1 MADLQRLF
9 DLADPRIRRI
19 WDEKQTQL
27 STKLEYSNLGLTDY
41 TAEILDSQFENFTGL
56 GIAEQTG
63 EQEPYNREDID
74 QAGKVTI
81 TPVKFTKA
89 INITEEMLRF
99 NLWPKINNLVSAV
112 ANALNARIN
121 LNAAKIHYLGFGT
134 TFFTGSDGLALYDA
148 AHPMLDGTTQSN
160 LLVNGVGAGLPLSY
174 DNLKSAIQA
183 MDRFYDDKGIQ
194 LLPCTRLRLIVAR
207 EGKERALE
215 VLHSIGNPDSANRL
229 SNVFT
234 MPGEQTIELKVANW
248 IPNAA
253 AYKYNWFV
261 IDLDRAAYM
270 AYLVWGW
277 RPKFDDDKIVN
288 NGTKIYTGSTMFK
301 PGFQAWQ
308 WAIGSPAVTI

>member
-27 STKLEYSNLGLTDY
+27 STKLEYGLLGLTDY

-56 GIAEQTG
+56 GIAEETG

-81 TPVKFTKA
+81 TPVKYTKA

-99 NLWPKINNLVSAV
+99 NLWPKINNLVSGV
-112 ANALNARIN
+112 SNALNARIN
-121 LNAAKIHYLGFGT
+121 LNAAKIFYLGFGT
-134 TFFTGSDGLALYDA
+134 TFFTGSDGQPLFSS
-148 AHPMLDGTTQSN
+148 AHPMLNGTTQSN
-160 LLVNGVGAGLPLSY
+160 LLSSLPISY
-174 DNLKSAIQA
+174 DNVKTAIQEL
-183 MDRFYDDKGIQ
+183 DRFYDDKGIQ
-194 LLPCTRLRLIVAR
+194 LLPCTRLRMIVAR

-215 VLHSIGNPDSANRL
+215 VLKSIGNPDSANRL
-229 SNVFT
+229 SNVFL
-234 MPGEQTIELKVANW
+234 MEGEQSIELKVANW
-248 IPNAA
+248 IPRDP
-253 AYKYNWFV
+253 AYQYNWWI
-261 IDLDRAAYM
+261 IDLDRASYM

-288 NGTKIYTGSTMFK
+288 NGTKIYTGSTMFQ

-308 WAIGSPAVTI
+308 WAIGSNATTI